1 MIYNNNEAIIEK
13 VESVTKEHLVA
24 WKNARGYAPVDVANK
39 IDKIMIDWIISLT
52 EYLKIWD
59 KNIGNLTIGEII
71 LARTNLGTLV
81 ECWLK
86 FFLVI
91 HLDNYKS
98 QPIIDKKE
106 KVIKPEKLSFEQLRI
121 YYKEN
126 IFVHSDIKYNDWI
139 ESIQHKRN
147 GIHAFNYKDLG
158 TNKELH
164 SDFFVY
170 LEFIEHLIDS
180 MPDNPNE
187 FSSNF

>member
-13 VESVTKEHLVA
+13 IESVTKEHLVA
-24 WKNARGYAPVDVANK
+24 WKSARGYAPVNVTNK

-52 EYLKIWD
+52 EHLKIWD
-59 KNIGNLTIGEII
+59 KNIGNLTIGELI

-98 QPIIDKKE
+98 KPVVNKKG

-121 YYKEN
+121 YYKDN
-126 IFVHSDIKYNDWI
+126 IFLRSNIKYNNWL

-158 TNKELH
+158 TDEELH

-170 LEFIEHLIDS
+170 FEFIEHLIDS